1 MPDLRFGVHL
11 ISRGSGDPSTTP
23 FPSHKVMLDDGVQA
37 EQFGFDAVWLPDH
50 FFFERDGALETYPDV
65 FTLLVALA
73 VRTERV
79 NLGTNVLA
87 ATFRHPALLAKMAG
101 ALQELADGRFILGLG
116 AGNQPKEHA
125 AFGLDFEHRVGRLK
139 EYLPILTGLLNGQ
152 TVTFDGR
159 YFTVKEASL
168 RTVVPE
174 VPLWLAS
181 GGPQMFDLT
190 ARYASGWNVA
200 GGGRDP
206 AQIRDRFAAFKA
218 ACKARSRSLSDFT
231 VCKMTFMA
239 IAPDAAAAR
248 AMADELATKSG
259 LTPEALAAR
268 TLVGTPDEIAA
279 WLRTLTDL
287 GVSHHI
293 LQIQSSDQWPNYA
306 DALEFVAR
314 EVIPRVRHP

>member
-1 MPDLRFGVHL
+1 MPELSFGVHL
-11 ISRGSGDPSTTP
+11 ISRGSGDPATAP
-23 FPSHKVMLDDGVQA
+23 FPNHKIMLEDGVLA
-37 EQFGFDAVWLPDH
+37 EQCGFDAVWLPDH
-50 FFFERDGALETYPDV
+50 FYFERDGEIETFPDV
-65 FTLLVALA
+65 WTLLVALA

-79 NLGTNVLA
+79 RLGTNVLA
-87 ATFRHPALLAKMAG
+87 ATFRAPALLAKMAG
-101 ALQELADGRFILGLG
+101 ALQELAGGRFILGLG

-139 EYLPILTGLLNGQ
+139 EYLPILTALLDGQ
-152 TVTFDGR
+152 TVTFAGR
-159 YFTVKEASL
+159 YFALKEASL
-168 RTVVPE
+168 RTLVPA

-200 GGGRDP
+200 GGGRDHG
-206 AQIRDRFAAFKA
+206 AIRDRFTAFEA
-218 ACKARSRSLSDFT
+218 ACRARSRSLREFT

-239 IAPDAAAAR
+239 IAADAAASR
-248 AMADELATKSG
+248 TMGDELATKAG

-279 WLRTLTDL
+279 WLRTLTDI

-293 LQIQSSDQWPNYA
+293 LQIQGSEQWPRYGE
-306 DALEFVAR
+306 ALEFVAR
-314 EVIPRVRHP
+314 EVIPRVRH

>member
-1 MPDLRFGVHL
+1 MPELSFGVHL

-23 FPSHKVMLDDGVQA
+23 FPSHTVMLADGVHA
-37 EQFGFDAVWLPDH
+37 EKCGFDAVWLPDH
-50 FFFERDGALETYPDV
+50 FFFARDGELETYPDV
-65 FTLLVALA
+65 WTLLVALA

-79 NLGTNVLA
+79 TLGTDVLA

-101 ALQELADGRFILGLG
+101 ALQELAGGRFILGLG

-139 EYLPILTGLLNGQ
+139 EYLPILTALLDGQ
-152 TVTFDGR
+152 TVTFAGR
-159 YFTVKEASL
+159 YFTLEEASL
-168 RTVVPE
+168 RTVVPP

-190 ARYASGWNVA
+190 ARFASGWNVA

-206 AQIRDRFAAFKA
+206 ALIKDRFTAFEA
-218 ACKARSRSLSDFT
+218 ACRKASRSLDEFT

-239 IAPDAAAAR
+239 VAPDAAASR
-248 AMADELATKSG
+248 AMADELATRSR
-259 LTPEALAAR
+259 LAPEALAAR

-279 WLRTLTDL
+279 WLRTLTDI

-293 LQIQSSDQWPNYA
+293 LQIQPSDQWPNYG